1 MFKGKAE
8 HAAYGPVLSKPF
20 VRFESSLHSFF
31 NSRQRYTN
39 QTNKTSSATSTRQ
52 TGQQILPQQGQQQSQ
67 PSAATNRRKIQT
79 SGIAGDK
86 GNRRGFKQTT
96 GRGSARP
103 RERKSPT
110 WRVDSPSFDNSLLGG
125 VPLAARPPE
134 LGDEMWAVSMGG
146 KINRRRNDD
155 QRVRK
160 CRSPARGESDPR
172 VGRDGLAAASLRRDA
187 IFTVVLGWCCVSICV
202 DRGCVFV

>member
-1 MFKGKAE
+1 MTYQPRALHNVLLKKRVTNIKLFKGKAE

-52 TGQQILPQQGQQQSQ
+52 TGQQILPQQGQQQPQ

-103 RERKSPT
+103 QNASP
-110 WRVDSPSFDNSLLGG
+110 RRGELIHPPSITRSWG
-125 VPLAARPPE
+125 A
-134 LGDEMWAVSMGG
+134 
-146 KINRRRNDD
+146 
-155 QRVRK
+155 
-160 CRSPARGESDPR
+160 CRSPHARQNSAMRCGPCPW
-172 VGRDGLAAASLRRDA
+172 AAK
-187 IFTVVLGWCCVSICV
+187 
-202 DRGCVFV
+202 